1 MRLAAF
7 SIARLFLVML
17 LVGLAASSAH
27 ASSAAV
33 YNPKT
38 QQITT
43 LNRTDPL
50 QSPRYESASDV
61 LKRRMLDRKNKV
73 VGSIRD
79 IIINENGNISY
90 IDVDFDR
97 MKLGRPVFVNYAS
110 FNVKAASNGYAMA
123 FDAKE
128 IENLYPSLLAEIETA
143 AGKEDTYSL
152 SKMKGLEV
160 WTASG
165 RRIGTVSD
173 VLFGSEGR
181 RAELLYVTL
190 TTGNLRGAGVGI
202 PFGEADYTEVSAKR
216 RVTIADDT
224 AEAVLLVAK
233 EK

>member
-7 SIARLFLVML
+7 SIPRLFIVTL
-17 LVGLAASSAH
+17 LVCFAATSAH
-27 ASSAAV
+27 AAAAV

-43 LNRTDPL
+43 LNRIDPL
-50 QSPRYESASDV
+50 QNPQYESASDI
-61 LKRRMLDRKNKV
+61 LKRRMLDRKNRV

-79 IIINENGNISY
+79 IVINENGNIAY

-97 MKLGRPVFVNYAS
+97 MKLGRPVFVNYGS
-110 FNVKAASNGYAMA
+110 FNVKAVANGYSMA

-128 IENLYPSLLAEIETA
+128 IENLYPSMLAEIETA
-143 AGKEDTYSL
+143 AGEEDTYAL
-152 SKMKGLEV
+152 SKMKGLEL

-181 RAELLYVTL
+181 RAELLYVSL
-190 TTGNLRGAGVGI
+190 TTGNLRGAGVAI
-202 PFGEADYTEVSAKR
+202 PFGQADYSGLSTKR
-216 RVTIADDT
+216 RVTLPDDT
-224 AEAVLLVAK
+224 AEAVLLFA
-233 EK
+233 EEN

>member
-7 SIARLFLVML
+7 SITRLFLVTL
-17 LVGLAASSAH
+17 LVCFAATSAY
-27 ASSAAV
+27 AGAAV

-43 LNRTDPL
+43 LNRIDPL
-50 QSPRYESASDV
+50 QSPQYESGADV

-79 IIINENGNISY
+79 IVINENGNISY

-97 MKLGRPVFVNYAS
+97 MKLGRPVFVNYGA

-128 IENLYPSLLAEIETA
+128 IEDLYPTMLAEIETA
-143 AGKEDTYSL
+143 AGEDDTYSL

-173 VLFGSEGR
+173 VLFGSEGQ

-190 TTGNLRGAGVGI
+190 TTGNLRGSGVAI
-202 PFGEADYTEVSAKR
+202 PFGEADYTEVSSKR
-216 RVTIADDT
+216 RVTLPDDT
-224 AEAVLLVAK
+224 AEAVLLFAK
-233 EK
+233 EN

>member
-7 SIARLFLVML
+7 SIARLFIVTL
-17 LVGLAASSAH
+17 LVCFAATSAH
-27 ASSAAV
+27 AAAAV

-43 LNRTDPL
+43 LNRIDPL
-50 QSPRYESASDV
+50 QNPQYESASDI
-61 LKRRMLDRKNKV
+61 LKRRMLDRKNRV

-79 IIINENGNISY
+79 IVINENGNIAY

-97 MKLGRPVFVNYAS
+97 MKLGRPVFVNYGS
-110 FNVKAASNGYAMA
+110 FNVKAVANGYSMA

-128 IENLYPSLLAEIETA
+128 IENLYPSMLAEIETA
-143 AGKEDTYSL
+143 AGEEDTYAL
-152 SKMKGLEV
+152 SKMKGLEL

-181 RAELLYVTL
+181 RAELLYVSL
-190 TTGNLRGAGVGI
+190 TTGNLRGAGVAI
-202 PFGEADYTEVSAKR
+202 PFGQADYSELSTKR
-216 RVTIADDT
+216 RVTLPDDT
-224 AEAVLLVAK
+224 AEAVLLFA
-233 EK
+233 EEN

>member
-7 SIARLFLVML
+7 STARLFIVTL
-17 LVGLAASSAH
+17 LVCFAATSAH
-27 ASSAAV
+27 AGAAV

-43 LNRTDPL
+43 LNRIDPL
-50 QSPRYESASDV
+50 QNPQYESASDI

-79 IIINENGNISY
+79 IVINENGNIAY

-97 MKLGRPVFVNYAS
+97 MKLGRPVFVNYGS
-110 FNVKAASNGYAMA
+110 FNVKTVANGYAMA

-128 IENLYPSLLAEIETA
+128 IENLYPSMLAEIETA
-143 AGKEDTYSL
+143 AGEEDTYAL

-165 RRIGTVSD
+165 RRIGSVSD

-181 RAELLYVTL
+181 RAELLYVSL
-190 TTGNLRGAGVGI
+190 TTGNMRGAGVGI
-202 PFGEADYTEVSAKR
+202 PFGQADYTEVSSKR
-216 RVTIADDT
+216 RVTLPDDT
-224 AEAVLLVAK
+224 AEAVIQFSK
-233 EK
+233 EN

>member
-7 SIARLFLVML
+7 SITRLFIVTL
-17 LVGLAASSAH
+17 LVCFAATSAH
-27 ASSAAV
+27 AAAAV

-43 LNRTDPL
+43 LNRIDPL
-50 QSPRYESASDV
+50 QNPQYESASDI
-61 LKRRMLDRKNKV
+61 LKRRMLDRKNRV

-79 IIINENGNISY
+79 IVINENGNIAY

-97 MKLGRPVFVNYAS
+97 MKLGRPVFVNYGS
-110 FNVKAASNGYAMA
+110 FNVKAVANGYSMA

-128 IENLYPSLLAEIETA
+128 IENLYPSMLAEIETA
-143 AGKEDTYSL
+143 AGEEDTYAL
-152 SKMKGLEV
+152 SKMKGLEL

-181 RAELLYVTL
+181 RAELLYVSL
-190 TTGNLRGAGVGI
+190 TTGNLRGAGVAI
-202 PFGEADYTEVSAKR
+202 PFGQADYSELSTKR
-216 RVTIADDT
+216 RVTLPDDT
-224 AEAVLLVAK
+224 AEAVLLFA
-233 EK
+233 EEN

>member
-7 SIARLFLVML
+7 SIARLLVITL
-17 LVGLAASSAH
+17 LVCFAATSAH
-27 ASSAAV
+27 AGDAAIF
-33 YNPKT
+33 NPKS

-43 LNRTDPL
+43 LNRTDVR
-50 QSPRYESASDV
+50 QSPRYENAADI

-79 IIINENGNISY
+79 IVINENGNISY

-97 MKLGRPVFVNYAS
+97 LKLGRPVFVNYGS

-128 IENLYPSLLAEIETA
+128 IEELYPNMLAEIETA
-143 AGKEDTYSL
+143 AGEEDTYSL

-173 VLFGSEGR
+173 VLFGSEGQ
-181 RAELLYVTL
+181 RAELLYISL
-190 TTGNLRGAGVGI
+190 STGNMRGEGVAI
-202 PFGEADYTEVSAKR
+202 PFGEADYSQVSTQR
-216 RVTIADDT
+216 RVTLADDT
-224 AEAVLLVAK
+224 AEAVLMAGK
-233 EK
+233 